1 MPRNSTTAT
10 AEKRPA
16 GGKLS
21 ALRKPAARRK
31 PAVVKPAR
39 PAVTVKPA
47 RPKKPAPAK
56 SPDYIDLD
64 DEPGEELEL
73 DDAGQSAPGSLEA
86 RKRIEILRVERLLQQ
101 ALSDTF
107 DF

>member
-1 MPRNSTTAT
+1 M
-10 AEKRPA
+10 
-16 GGKLS
+16 KL
-21 ALRKPAARRK
+21 
-31 PAVVKPAR
+31 
-39 PAVTVKPA
+39 A

-56 SPDYIDLD
+56 SPGYIDID

-73 DDAGQSAPGSLEA
+73 DDAGQSAQGALEA
-86 RKRIEILRVERLLQQ
+86 RKRIEILREERLLQQ